1 MSRSTPLRGGVD
13 LAVARRAFKQVW
25 IGATVCAVAFGVT
38 IASSALSYVSS
49 FPTEASRQQIAATT
63 GRDSG
68 LSILLGPVSAIG
80 TVGGY
85 TVYKVF
91 VFLTTVGA
99 IWALL
104 AATRLLR
111 GEEDAGRWQV
121 VLAGSTRP
129 ARATAATLAALAG
142 AVGVVFAGTTLFIL
156 LTGLDHDVAFGIG
169 ESLLFGSSI
178 AIVPAVFVAV
188 GAVTSQLSRTR
199 RGATTLGIATFG
211 FTFVLRM
218 IADSGPGTRWLL
230 WLTPFGW
237 SELMRPFTRNDLR
250 PLVPVALTVFVLGG
264 VALVLSSRRD
274 VGDGVLASRDV
285 ARLRPFGLGSAFG
298 MTVRR
303 ELPVLV
309 AWCAGALASGAVLG
323 VIAKVTTGA
332 ASESLNNAL
341 EKFNVKGGFAKQYLG
356 VAFLLVATVVA
367 LIPAGQVGAAG
378 DEETSGRLVHVLT
391 RAPSR
396 TAWFAGRLACCAV
409 AVAAAGLLAGLAAYA
424 GAASQ
429 GVNLAL
435 ASMLG
440 AGLNVVPT
448 ALVALGVGALVL
460 AVAPRVAAGAVYGFI
475 VASLVIDLSASLVT
489 GLGWL
494 EHLSLF
500 HYMALAPA
508 QHPDPSTLAVTTA
521 IALML
526 CIGATMVFRARDLP
540 VG

>member
-1 MSRSTPLRGGVD
+1 
-13 LAVARRAFKQVW
+13 
-25 IGATVCAVAFGVT
+25 
-38 IASSALSYVSS
+38 
-49 FPTEASRQQIAATT
+49 
-63 GRDSG
+63 
-68 LSILLGPVSAIG
+68 
-80 TVGGY
+80 
-85 TVYKVF
+85 
-91 VFLTTVGA
+91 
-99 IWALL
+99 
-104 AATRLLR
+104 
-111 GEEDAGRWQV
+111 
-121 VLAGSTRP
+121 VL
-129 ARATAATLAALAG
+129 
-142 AVGVVFAGTTLFIL
+142 
-156 LTGLDHDVAFGIG
+156 
-169 ESLLFGSSI
+169 
-178 AIVPAVFVAV
+178 
-188 GAVTSQLSRTR
+188 
-199 RGATTLGIATFG
+199 
-211 FTFVLRM
+211 
-218 IADSGPGTRWLL
+218 
-230 WLTPFGW
+230 
-237 SELMRPFTRNDLR
+237 
-250 PLVPVALTVFVLGG
+250 VLGG
-264 VALVLSSRRD
+264 VALVFSSRRD

-285 ARLRPFGLGSAFG
+285 ARLRPFGLGSALG

-332 ASESLNNAL
+332 PSASLNDAL
-341 EKFNVKGGFAKQYLG
+341 EKFNVKGGFAQQYLG

-378 DEETSGRLVHVLT
+378 DEETSGRLVHVLA

-396 TAWFAGRLACCAV
+396 TAWFAGRLVCCAV

-429 GVNLAL
+429 GLNLAL

-521 IALML
+521 IALLL
-526 CIGATMVFRARDLP
+526 CIGATMVFRARDLR